1 MRGFRLAAP
10 LAVMAAL
17 ACGGPPKPDHP
28 APEAPHAQPL
38 PTAGISGQDVS
49 VYPLT
54 LLVAAEELHWDTM
67 GLTPRRAALDR
78 ADSLLGALLQERSPE
93 VNWVLPPKLRR
104 DAAQAPGMLT
114 NPDQMATPL
123 LRGSLVETI
132 PDPLRSQMRQLNGV
146 ANARY
151 ALIPA
156 GLVFVKVP
164 GGQGRAELTLVMADV
179 RTGLI
184 GYRTVAT
191 AVGDNP
197 WTALRLAIKSLVPGL
212 P

>member
-1 MRGFRLAAP
+1 MVRRCA
-10 LAVMAAL
+10 AAL
-17 ACGGPPKPDHP
+17 AVLVAAACGGHQAEPEHVTPEPPQ
-28 APEAPHAQPL
+28 AAPL
-38 PTAGISGQDVS
+38 PTAGISGQDVA

-54 LLVAAEELHWDTM
+54 MVIAAENLHWDTLL
-67 GLTPRRAALDR
+67 GTRKAQIEK

-93 VNWVLPPKLRR
+93 VNWALPPKLRR
-104 DAAQAPGMLT
+104 AAEQAPGLLT
-114 NPDQMATPL
+114 NPDQMATSL
-123 LRGSLVETI
+123 LRGPEQTQI

-156 GLVFVKVP
+156 SLFFVKAKS
-164 GGQGRAELTLVMADV
+164 GQGRAELTLVMADV

-184 GYRTVAT
+184 GWRTVAT
-191 AVGDNP
+191 AEGTDP